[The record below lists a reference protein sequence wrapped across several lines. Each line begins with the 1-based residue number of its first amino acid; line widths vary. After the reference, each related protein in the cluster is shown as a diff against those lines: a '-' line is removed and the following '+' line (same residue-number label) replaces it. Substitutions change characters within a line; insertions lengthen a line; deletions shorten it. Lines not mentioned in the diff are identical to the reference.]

1 MASEPIAAAVP
12 WSSLLANPSY
22 ARLWLAG
29 GIGNAMRWLEL
40 LVAGIFTYDVT
51 HSAFLVAVV
60 TVARSLPMLFL
71 GPIAGVVAEALNRK
85 RLLLV
90 QLFGMAATS
99 AVLAGLGWSGQ
110 IRVWHIALGGA
121 IAASAW

>member
-1 MASEPIAAAVP
+1 MASESIASGVRRR
-12 WSSLLANPSY
+12 SLLTTPGY
-22 ARLWLAG
+22 ARLWFAG
-29 GIGNAMRWLEL
+29 GVGNAMRWLEL

-99 AVLAGLGWSGQ
+99 AVLAGLAWSGE
-110 IRVWHIALGGA
+110 IRVIDSRTGVAGTEM
-121 IAASAW
+121 S

>member
-1 MASEPIAAAVP
+1 MTSDSIARALRP
-12 WSSLLANPSY
+12 RGLLATPGY
-22 ARLWLAG
+22 ARLWFAG
-29 GIGNAMRWLEL
+29 GVGNAMRWLEL

-71 GPIAGVVAEALNRK
+71 GPIAGVVAAALNRK

-90 QLFGMAATS
+90 HDRKSTRLNS
-99 AVLAGLGWSGQ
+99 S
-110 IRVWHIALGGA
+110 
-121 IAASAW
+121 